1 MIGWV
6 DVMEPSEYQAWLA
19 GGAVEGSLASSGQKF
34 FQQLA
39 CITCHR
45 SDAQGRGPVL
55 EGLFGKQVQLQ
66 DGSRVVADESYIRE
80 SILNPRA
87 KVVAGF
93 QAIMPTFQG
102 QVSEEQMLQL
112 IAYIKSIGAKSPGGE
127 PGAASQPPGATG
139 VKPPQQ

>member
-1 MIGWV
+1 
-6 DVMEPSEYQAWLA
+6 MEPSEYQSWLA
-19 GGAVEGSLASSGQKF
+19 GGAAEGSLASSGEKL

-66 DGSRVVADESYIRE
+66 DGSKVIADESYIRE

-93 QAIMPTFQG
+93 QPIMPTFQG
-102 QVSEEQMLQL
+102 QVSEEQVLQL
-112 IAYIKSIGAKSPGGE
+112 IAYIKSIGAKSQGRE
-127 PGAASQPPGATG
+127 AGAASQPSGAAG